1 VDFRFSQREPEVES
15 AGSGRDV
22 FNERPARE
30 QLLTAGV
37 SVSGVSGS
45 AAAAATRLGL
55 SVQAGLTIH
64 TSMGDISVQLFPE
77 ETPKTC
83 ENFVTH
89 AKNGYYNN
97 ILFHRV
103 IKVSNHSSTTATSHH
118 VSQPVMRC
126 FSARQIVFFLAA
138 LLMLLTLC
146 VHHVLFA
153 LLRIL

>member
-1 VDFRFSQREPEVES
+1 
-15 AGSGRDV
+15 V

-55 SVQAGLTIH
+55 SVQAGLTVH

-103 IKVSNHSSTTATSHH
+103 IKVRNHNSTIAASHH
-118 VSQPVMRC
+118 VTRQLCAASQLDG
-126 FSARQIVFFLAA
+126 S
-138 LLMLLTLC
+138 
-146 VHHVLFA
+146 
-153 LLRIL
+153 

>member
-1 VDFRFSQREPEVES
+1 MYRFSQREPEVES

-37 SVSGVSGS
+37 TLSGVSGT
-45 AAAAATRLGL
+45 AAAAATKLGL

-64 TSMGDISVQLFPE
+64 TSMGDIVIQIFPE

-89 AKNGYYNN
+89 ARNGYYNG

-103 IKVSNHSSTTATSHH
+103 IKVRKQTA
-118 VSQPVMRC
+118 
-126 FSARQIVFFLAA
+126 
-138 LLMLLTLC
+138 
-146 VHHVLFA
+146 
-153 LLRIL
+153 